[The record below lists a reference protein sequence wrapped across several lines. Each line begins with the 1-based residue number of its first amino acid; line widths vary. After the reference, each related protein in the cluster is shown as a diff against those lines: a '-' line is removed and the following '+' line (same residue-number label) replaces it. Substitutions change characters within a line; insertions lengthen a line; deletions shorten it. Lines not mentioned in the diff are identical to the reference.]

1 MMRRGV
7 RSMAILATLLTLLSS
22 FTYNIAI
29 TRKIPTVGLGLLSL
43 LNATIAFSVL
53 PTALINFAYPRL
65 TARDNGLNMMAAI
78 NVSSI
83 FYLVTLALTV
93 AYLAGVWSKI
103 GPYAWLVLT
112 IAVLSEITSYLQSI
126 TNSVLMVKDRS
137 RFVIT
142 SIIQSI
148 TKFVAIPVIMVL
160 KWTVEAILWSTF
172 FIVFIPSLYA
182 FIYSLRYNVHVHD
195 TRRYLREVLSA
206 SWVPLMGYAI
216 NSFRSLDAMFIGIF
230 GYAQLGIWYV
240 IFILSKPFGYS
251 GTLVNV
257 TYGELLE
264 RGRLSIIYRD
274 FLIILLIT
282 TYVALALT
290 FFPGIYVN
298 LVRPSMR
305 NEIDLLVL
313 PILLLAVNG
322 VLGNVNQ
329 FISNVMQGIDKRD
342 IENAREIRPGVYLRS
357 LVLHTHLA
365 ELAFTIVYLS
375 TMIPLIL
382 LFKGLGFTYYAVIG
396 ALVSSLL
403 ANITALSFRIV
414 KLGNFKSVFNGR
426 ALILDYA
433 LPSLL
438 SIIVLLFIARVMRL
452 TLYPS
457 IIISLI
463 QVIIVSLITLVI
475 YFGITMAVSR
485 NVRNLIIILIRRIM
499 GTITAS
505 QP

>member
-1 MMRRGV
+1 
-7 RSMAILATLLTLLSS
+7 MAVLASLLALLSS

-29 TRKIPTVGLGLLSL
+29 TRKIPTAGLGLLSL
-43 LNATIAFSVL
+43 LNATIAFSTL

-65 TARDNGLNMMAAI
+65 TARDNGLNIAAAI

-83 FYLVTLALTV
+83 FYLITFALTI
-93 AYLAGVWSKI
+93 AYLVSVWSKM

-126 TNSVLMVKDRS
+126 TNSVLMVKDRG
-137 RFVIT
+137 RFVVT

-148 TKFVAIPVIMVL
+148 TKFIAIPVIMVL
-160 KWTVEAILWSTF
+160 GWTIEVILWSTF

-182 FIYSLRYNVHVHD
+182 FIYSLRYNVHVYD
-195 TRRYLREVLSA
+195 THRYLKEVLSA

-251 GTLVNV
+251 GTFINV

-264 RGRLSIIYRD
+264 RGKLSIIYRD
-274 FLIILLIT
+274 FLILLLIT
-282 TYVALALT
+282 TYVALALS
-290 FFPGIYVN
+290 FFPGIYIN
-298 LVRPSMR
+298 LVRPSLR
-305 NEIDLLVL
+305 GEINPLVL
-313 PILLLAVNG
+313 PVILLAVNS

-342 IENAREIRPGVYLRS
+342 IQDTREIRPGVYLRS
-357 LVLHTHLA
+357 LILHTHLA
-365 ELAFTIVYLS
+365 ELVFTIVYLS

-382 LFKGLGFTYYAVIG
+382 LFKDLEFTYYAVTG

-403 ANITALSFRIV
+403 ANISALGFRLI
-414 KLGNFKSVFNGR
+414 KLGNLKSVLNGR

-433 LPSLL
+433 VPSLL
-438 SIIVLLFIARVMRL
+438 SIAALMIIAHEMRFI
-452 TLYPS
+452 LYPS
-457 IIISLI
+457 IIISLY
-463 QVIIVSLITLVI
+463 QVVAVSLITLVI
-475 YFGITMAVSR
+475 YFGIAMAVSG
-485 NVRNLIIILIRRIM
+485 NVRSLMIILIRRIIS
-499 GTITAS
+499 TITAP
-505 QP
+505 QL